1 MKHSV
6 YSNLAAFL
14 KRVVMTSKRHKLGRN
29 DLCWCGSGK
38 KYKKCHLDRE
48 RQQQENPYE
57 AFKKIVAFSR
67 KLVCLHPNAPAECSE
82 KVIRAHT
89 IQRGSSLKRI
99 AEGGHVLGLSAD
111 LAELDRNDGKVK
123 VKRVGI
129 NQASTFSGF
138 CGRHDKLTFSPVEDV
153 PFAATDEQCFLLGY
167 RAMCRELYQKTT
179 ALEATNY
186 MRTLDRGHPVEEQIG
201 WQRFL
206 DRIERG
212 QSAGCRDLVDRKS
225 EFDRVLLSRSFSEVS
240 NYVILTNDIPDVL
253 ASFGVTVEF
262 DFRGNKLQNLSDAD
276 KLVDSLYVSIIAT
289 DAGGAIV
296 LSWRDAHSHAC
307 TKFVQSL
314 AVLPDWDVPDA
325 IVRLVFEYS
334 ENTSFRQSWW
344 NALDTHLQS
353 GLVDRI
359 TTGADVCVPRKPDCL
374 SPEGNNYVNWAITR
388 RLTNCKL

>member
-1 MKHSV
+1 M
-6 YSNLAAFL
+6 A
-14 KRVVMTSKRHKLGRN
+14 SKRHKLGRN

-38 KYKKCHLDRE
+38 KFKKCHLHRE
-48 RQQQENPYE
+48 GQQPENPYE
-57 AFKKIVAFSR
+57 AFKKTVAFNR
-67 KLVCLHPNAPAECSE
+67 KLVCLHPNARTDCSE

-89 IQRGSSLKRI
+89 IQKGSSLKRI
-99 AEGGHVLGLSAD
+99 AEDGHVLGLSAD
-111 LAELDRNDGKVK
+111 LAELARNGGKVG

-138 CGRHDKLTFSPVEDV
+138 CGHHDKLTFSPVEDV

-201 WQRFL
+201 LQRFL
-206 DRIERG
+206 DGMERG
-212 QSAGCRDLVDRKS
+212 QSAGYRDLVDRKS
-225 EFDRVLLSRSFSEVS
+225 DFDRILLSGLFSEVS

-253 ASFGVTVEF
+253 ASFGVTVTF
-262 DFRGNKLQNLSDAD
+262 DFHGNKLQNISDDD
-276 KLVDSLYVSIIAT
+276 KLLDSLYVSIIAT
-289 DAGGAIV
+289 EAGGAVV
-296 LSWRDAHSHAC
+296 LAWRDAHSHAC

-314 AVLPDWDVPDA
+314 SALPDQDVPDA

-334 ENTSFRQSWW
+334 ENTFFRQSWW
-344 NALDTHLQS
+344 NTLDTHLQYA
-353 GLVDRI
+353 LVDRI
-359 TTGADVCVPRKPDCL
+359 TSAADVCVARKPDCL
-374 SPEGNNYVNWAITR
+374 FPEGNHYVNWVIAR